1 MTVMLLVNLVI
12 ALLWI
17 GCGIGVVALW
27 VLRYRKQ
34 SFMKLSPMTSF
45 RLWLREHVIPVCV
58 VILVGP
64 LGLIF
69 CVSVE
74 IALLIIKISGKIEN
88 IRKKCLKY
96 ICD

>member
-34 SFMKLSPMTSF
+34 PFMKSSPIASF
-45 RLWLREHVIPVCV
+45 RLWLQKHIIPICL

-74 IALLIIKISGKIEN
+74 ISLLIIKFCGKIES